1 MTLKLKHLCLKFLSN
16 FTLSTERAT
25 QQFEGLC
32 CTTTTL
38 EQSSFQI
45 VNICVT
51 TIDSSNNAATAAKSN
66 TFERRQI
73 CQSAHSKYF
82 AKFFCLGRRL
92 KILGQQKLLD
102 FFEVGCEL
110 NLKLIRWLVCLQVQ

>member
-45 VNICVT
+45 VNIYVT
-51 TIDSSNNAATAAKSN
+51 TIDSSNNAAAKSN
-66 TFERRQI
+66 TLKD
-73 CQSAHSKYF
+73 AKF
-82 AKFFCLGRRL
+82 AKVHTQN
-92 KILGQQKLLD
+92 ILPNSFVWAEIFKFWVNKNFLTSSMSD
-102 FFEVGCEL
+102 L
-110 NLKLIRWLVCLQVQ
+110 N